1 MLDIRTL
8 EAAFAPIGQIGK
20 GEIDV
25 EVDGLHVYMRAL
37 TPEEDVAVQKYA
49 RGDETDIETIDNLT
63 LIERFKRA
71 TLGFSVVQVGAVDLR
86 NVDYIPTGE
95 VLENGVPVRVPKME
109 AIRRIVEKWSRQATT
124 LLFQQ
129 YAELVNRIEDEANA
143 KVRFDTSRL
152 EGEITRLESRL
163 EELRRLKLVGT
174 ATAASESAERLLA
187 ADAAIGG
194 TAIRPALS
202 VPVQTPPVQPVQP
215 PQPAPVTPAAPTP
228 QVRQRVAPT
237 AVAAPPPRRE
247 EPATNEEPVDGLSD
261 VLNSFGD
268 ATDEAIAAENA
279 RLVRQRERNTFAAE
293 SNIPETPVRQGRVPP
308 HMAARAVE
316 EEVMHNPLGEAE
328 QVDSVGGIAA
338 YRLPTTNVTDRGR
351 PGPVPTVG
359 GARGIGQRVPGSAVN
374 SSPSTGSNNPNFRGG
389 GNR

>member
-49 RGDETDIETIDNLT
+49 RGDEVDIETIDNLT

-95 VLENGVPVRVPKME
+95 LLDNGVPVRVPKVE
-109 AIRRIVEKWSRQATT
+109 AVRRIVEKWSRQATT
-124 LLFQQ
+124 LLFQR

-143 KVRFDTSRL
+143 KVRFDTTRL
-152 EGEITRLESRL
+152 DGEITRLESRL

-174 ATAASESAERLLA
+174 APAASESAERLLA

-202 VPVQTPPVQPVQP
+202 VPVQPPQTP

-228 QVRQRVAPT
+228 PVRQRVAPT

-247 EPATNEEPVDGLSD
+247 EPVTPEDSVDGLPD
-261 VLNSFGD
+261 VLDSFGD

-279 RLVRQRERNTFAAE
+279 RLLRQRERNSMAAE
-293 SNIPETPVRQGRVPP
+293 SNTPEIPVRQGRVPP
-308 HMAARAVE
+308 HMAARSVE
-316 EEVMHNPLGEAE
+316 EEIGHNPLGEAE
-328 QVDSVGGIAA
+328 QVESVGGVAA

-374 SSPSTGSNNPNFRGG
+374 NGPSNGPNNPNFRGG

>member
-49 RGDETDIETIDNLT
+49 RGDEVDIETIDNLT

-95 VLENGVPVRVPKME
+95 LLDNGVPVRVPKVE
-109 AIRRIVEKWSRQATT
+109 AVRRIVEKWSRQATT
-124 LLFQQ
+124 LLFQR

-143 KVRFDTSRL
+143 KVRFDTTRL
-152 EGEITRLESRL
+152 DGEITRLESRL

-174 ATAASESAERLLA
+174 APAASESAERLLA

-202 VPVQTPPVQPVQP
+202 VPAQPPQTP

-228 QVRQRVAPT
+228 PVRQRVAPT

-247 EPATNEEPVDGLSD
+247 ESATSEDSVDGLPD
-261 VLNSFGD
+261 VLDSFGD

-279 RLVRQRERNTFAAE
+279 RLLRQRERNSMAAE
-293 SNIPETPVRQGRVPP
+293 SNTPEIPVRQGRVPP
-308 HMAARAVE
+308 HMAARSVE
-316 EEVMHNPLGEAE
+316 EEIGHNPLGEAE
-328 QVDSVGGIAA
+328 QVESVGGVAA

-374 SSPSTGSNNPNFRGG
+374 NGPSNGPNNPNFRGG

>member
-49 RGDETDIETIDNLT
+49 RGDEVDIETIDNLT

-95 VLENGVPVRVPKME
+95 LLDNGVPVRVPKVE
-109 AIRRIVEKWSRQATT
+109 AVRRIVEKWSRQATT
-124 LLFQQ
+124 LLFQR

-143 KVRFDTSRL
+143 KVRFDTTRL
-152 EGEITRLESRL
+152 DGEITRLESRL

-174 ATAASESAERLLA
+174 APAASESAERLLA

-202 VPVQTPPVQPVQP
+202 APAQPPQTP

-228 QVRQRVAPT
+228 PVRQRVAPT

-247 EPATNEEPVDGLSD
+247 ESATSEDSVDGLPD
-261 VLNSFGD
+261 VLDSFGD

-279 RLVRQRERNTFAAE
+279 RLLRQRERNSMAVE
-293 SNIPETPVRQGRVPP
+293 SNTPEIPVRQGRVPP
-308 HMAARAVE
+308 HMAARSVE
-316 EEVMHNPLGEAE
+316 EEVGHNPLGEAE
-328 QVDSVGGIAA
+328 QVESVGGVAA

-374 SSPSTGSNNPNFRGG
+374 NGPSNGPNNPNFRGG